1 MVALA
6 TGDGQQRSTQMHR
19 RSLALLVALA
29 GVMAVA
35 VPAHAAV
42 NTPVAVWQMNEPSG
56 SRRMGD
62 SSGNGISGTI
72 GSHVLVGTAL
82 SGGGTGYRF
91 PYLQPNRPPAD
102 PQHLVVVQH
111 HARLNPGTG
120 AFAVEVRLRTTH
132 SFGNVIQKGQAG
144 SAGGY
149 WKFEQPNGKIS
160 CLFRGS
166 VGSSTATSGTRRV
179 NDGRWHTVRCE
190 RSSSSVVMKVDGVV
204 TGRNSNATG
213 SIANTK
219 PLTIAGKLSCDQVN
233 TTCDY
238 FVGEIDYVK
247 IQRA

>member
-1 MVALA
+1 M
-6 TGDGQQRSTQMHR
+6 RR

-238 FVGEIDYVK
+238 FAGEIDYVK